1 MTSPADMTLDR
12 VLWEACVRAHPYEQ
26 QLEAVVAGGF
36 TALSMPPH
44 VALANA
50 DRGLPARRMR
60 RMADDRGISISDL
73 DGGIGFM
80 PVALP
85 TGASPR
91 LVRRFGLPR
100 EQVLDLASEL
110 GTGRICTV
118 GIFDEGLYSTDEL
131 IGGFGQLC
139 DNAAARD
146 MSVTLEPMAFFGMQ
160 DFRLAAEVV
169 RGAARPNGA
178 LLFDSWH
185 FTRTGA
191 DRSVL
196 PELAKAGPVD
206 VQVNDGAAEPQ
217 GGSVME
223 DSVNYRMFPGDGD
236 FDLTGYL
243 RAIGPSHIRSIGV
256 EIFSAALDA
265 MPAVEAGRRAGQT
278 LRTVAAAAGIDLS

>member
-1 MTSPADMTLDR
+1 MTLDR

-26 QLEAVVAGGF
+26 QLDAAVAGGF
-36 TALSMPPH
+36 DSLSMPPH

-50 DRGLPARRMR
+50 ERGLSARQMR
-60 RMADDRGISISDL
+60 QMAADRGITLSDL

-85 TGASPR
+85 TGASAR
-91 LVRRFGLPR
+91 LIRRFGLPR

-110 GTGRICTV
+110 GTSRICTV
-118 GIFDEGLYSTDEL
+118 GLFDEGLYSTDEL
-131 IGGFGQLC
+131 IGGFRQLC
-139 DNAAARD
+139 DHAAERD
-146 MSVTLEPMAFFGMQ
+146 MSVTLEPMAFFGLQ

-169 RGAARPNGA
+169 RAAGRPNGA

-196 PELAKAGPVD
+196 PELPKSGPVD

-223 DSVNYRMFPGDGD
+223 DSVNHRMFPGDGD

-243 RAIGPSHIRSIGV
+243 QAIGTGHIRSIGV
-256 EIFSAALDA
+256 EIFAAALDA
-265 MPAVEAGRRAGQT
+265 MPAVEAGRRAGQA
-278 LRTVAAAAGIDLS
+278 LRAVAATAGIDLS

>member
-1 MTSPADMTLDR
+1 MTLDR

-26 QLEAVVAGGF
+26 QLDAAVAGGF
-36 TALSMPPH
+36 DCLSMPPH

-50 DRGLPARRMR
+50 DRGLSARQMR
-60 RMADDRGISISDL
+60 QMAADRGISISDL

-85 TGASPR
+85 SGATPR
-91 LVRRFGLPR
+91 LIRRFGLPR

-110 GTGRICTV
+110 GAGRICTV
-118 GIFDEGLYSTDEL
+118 GLFDEGLYSTDEL
-131 IGGFGQLC
+131 IGGFRQLC
-139 DNAAARD
+139 DDAAARD

-169 RGAARPNGA
+169 HGAGRPNGA

-196 PELAKAGPVD
+196 PELPKSGPVD

-223 DSVNYRMFPGDGD
+223 DSVNHRMFPGDGD

-243 RAIGPSHIRSIGV
+243 EAIGTGHIRSIGV
-256 EIFSAALDA
+256 EIFSAALDE
-265 MPAVEAGRRAGQT
+265 MPAVEAGRRAGEA
-278 LRTVAAAAGIDLS
+278 LRAVAAAVGIDLS

>member
-1 MTSPADMTLDR
+1 MTLDR

-26 QLEAVVAGGF
+26 QLEAAVAGGF
-36 TALSMPPH
+36 TTISMPPH

-50 DRGLPARRMR
+50 ERGLSAERMR
-60 RMADDRGISISDL
+60 QMADDQGVSISDL

-80 PVALP
+80 PVVLP
-85 TGASPR
+85 SGASPR
-91 LVRRFGLPR
+91 LIRRFGLPR

-110 GTGRICTV
+110 GTRRICTV
-118 GIFDEGLYSTDEL
+118 GLFDEGLYRTDEL
-131 IGGFGQLC
+131 IDGFGRLC
-139 DNAAARD
+139 DAAAGRG

-169 RGAARPNGA
+169 GRAARPNGA

-196 PELAKAGPVD
+196 PELPKSGPVD
-206 VQVNDGAAEPQ
+206 VQVNDGAAEPR

-223 DSVNYRMFPGDGD
+223 DSVNHRMFPGDGS
-236 FDLTGYL
+236 FDLAGYL
-243 RAIGPSHIRSIGV
+243 QAIGTAHIRSIGV
-256 EIFSAALDA
+256 EIFSAALDQ
-265 MPAVEAGRRAGQT
+265 MPAVEIGRRAGQA
-278 LRTVAAAAGIDLS
+278 LREVATANGIDLS

>member
-1 MTSPADMTLDR
+1 MTLDR

-26 QLEAVVAGGF
+26 QLDAAVAGGF
-36 TALSMPPH
+36 DSLSMPPH
-44 VALANA
+44 VALANEERGLSARQMRQMAA
-50 DRGLPARRMR
+50 DRG
-60 RMADDRGISISDL
+60 ITISDL

-85 TGASPR
+85 TGASER
-91 LVRRFGLPR
+91 LIRRFGLPR

-118 GIFDEGLYSTDEL
+118 GLFDEGLYGTDEL
-131 IGGFGQLC
+131 IGGFRQLC
-139 DNAAARD
+139 DAAAARG
-146 MSVTLEPMAFFGMQ
+146 MSVTLEPMAFFGLQ

-191 DRSVL
+191 DRSAL
-196 PELAKAGPVD
+196 PELPTSGPVD

-223 DSVNYRMFPGDGD
+223 DSVNHRMFPGDGA

-243 RAIGPSHIRSIGV
+243 QTIGPGHIRSIGV

-265 MPAVEAGRRAGQT
+265 LPAVEAGRRAGAA
-278 LRTVAAAAGIDLS
+278 LRAVAATVGIDLT